1 MRPAVFYLSFLLL
14 SASASLKA
22 HRLEPISTE
31 FAAPFEPRTGSIEI
45 GYAYERFESGRH
57 TRHLIPEVEF
67 ELGLTSRTQVSFE
80 MPEMREKFVDEP
92 ATVGAGHLEVGFR
105 YLVAG
110 GSLKRY
116 SISLNPRVEA
126 PTGNRRIAGD
136 ATEVGLF
143 LHFDKEL
150 GERVVLH
157 GNYGWSST
165 VGGTES
171 PERLFRYH
179 SAAVFL
185 ATLRWNPVVEILGST
200 DTARGTTELAIQPE
214 IIFWAGPHLELK
226 LGLPVGLTGSSPG
239 IGVQAQIAIIFG
251 RKDSK

>member
-1 MRPAVFYLSFLLL
+1 MRLAVLFLSFWLMFGCVLL
-14 SASASLKA
+14 SA

-45 GYAYERFESGRH
+45 GYAYERFESGHH
-57 TRHLIPEVEF
+57 TKHLIPEVEF

-80 MPEMREKFVDEP
+80 MPEIREKFADEP
-92 ATVGAGHLEVGFR
+92 ATVGGGHLEIGFR
-105 YLVAG
+105 YLLAG
-110 GSLKRY
+110 GPLKSY

-126 PTGNRRIAGD
+126 PTGNRHIAGD
-136 ATEVGLF
+136 ATEAGLF
-143 LHFDKEL
+143 LHVDKEL

-165 VGGTES
+165 IGGSEP
-171 PERLFRYH
+171 PERLLRYH

-185 ATLRWNPVVEILGST
+185 ATLRWNPVLEILGST
-200 DTARGTTELAIQPE
+200 DTARGQTELAIQPE

-226 LGLPVGLTGSSPG
+226 FGLPVGLTGSSPR
-239 IGVQAQIAIIFG
+239 IGVRAQIAIIFG
-251 RKDSK
+251 REHPK

>member
-1 MRPAVFYLSFLLL
+1 M
-14 SASASLKA
+14 
-22 HRLEPISTE
+22 
-31 FAAPFEPRTGSIEI
+31 EI
-45 GYAYERFESGRH
+45 GYAYDRFERGRH

-67 ELGLTSRTQVSFE
+67 ELGLTRRTQVSFE
-80 MPEMREKFVDEP
+80 MPEIREKFAGEP
-92 ATVGAGHLEVGFR
+92 ATVGAGHLEIGFR

-110 GSLKRY
+110 GPLKSY

-143 LHFDKEL
+143 LHYDKEL

-165 VGGTES
+165 IGGSEP

-185 ATLRWNPVVEILGST
+185 ATLRWNPVLEIVGST
-200 DTARGTTELAIQPE
+200 DTARWRTELAIQPE

-226 LGLPVGLTGSSPG
+226 LGLPVGLTGAAPR
-239 IGVQAQIAIIFG
+239 IGVRAQIAIIFG